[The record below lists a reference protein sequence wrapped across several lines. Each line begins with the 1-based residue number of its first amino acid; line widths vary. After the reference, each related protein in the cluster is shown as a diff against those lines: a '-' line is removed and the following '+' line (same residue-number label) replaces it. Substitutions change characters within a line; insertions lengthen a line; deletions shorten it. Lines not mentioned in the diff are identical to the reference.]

1 MEWRGEKRMPE
12 TISVEEELAASPVIA
27 MLPEAKRARFE
38 RYWREYLA
46 LPSRA
51 SAEELRLQAD
61 IAAGVM
67 LPIQSSLH
75 PSTALAVASGLLQ
88 YHPYVGEGLAGAFNA
103 LTKLPPKEP
112 LRPPLGAYVTYA
124 LEELSFRLQTL
135 ARELRPKSD
144 NS

>member
-1 MEWRGEKRMPE
+1 MSE
-12 TISVEEELAASPVIA
+12 TTPVDAELAESPVIA
-27 MLPEAKRARFE
+27 MLPDEKRARFN

-46 LPSRA
+46 LPSRT
-51 SAEELRLQAD
+51 SPEELRLQAD

-67 LPIQSSLH
+67 LPAQSSLH

-88 YHPYVGEGLAGAFNA
+88 YHPYVGEGLAGAFKA
-103 LTKLPPKEP
+103 LTKLAPSEP
-112 LRPPLGAYVTYA
+112 LRPPLGTYVTYA

-135 ARELRPKSD
+135 ARELKPSTD